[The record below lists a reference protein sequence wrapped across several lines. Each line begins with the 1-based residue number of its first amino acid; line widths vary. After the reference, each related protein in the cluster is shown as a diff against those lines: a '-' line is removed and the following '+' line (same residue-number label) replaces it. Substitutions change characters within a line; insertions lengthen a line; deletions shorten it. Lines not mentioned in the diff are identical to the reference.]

1 MKKRLVAFMAAGLMA
16 ATLFAG
22 CGAEQS
28 KTEAAAPETAAS
40 SSKTETAT
48 PEAAPASTET
58 KEANASDEGTEAD
71 LATATEGF
79 TIGFLDMAID
89 APPIVRM
96 RELIRSV
103 VETAGGELICEV
115 SEASAESEI
124 NACEK
129 LISAGVSGI
138 IMSPSSDAILPTI
151 ISMCDENQVYL
162 TLTFRE
168 IKDEEVKAIVEASP
182 YYAGNAYED
191 EYEAGYNVMSVGF
204 EQRPEIKEVALIALP
219 VGDNTSDARVAGI
232 TAACEENGAQVV
244 AEVRNIEQASDAMD
258 AVANFV
264 AAYPDLDCIAVAAC
278 LDNASIT
285 ALPEAI
291 KATGKTADEIC
302 IVSSDGGADLTKLFD
317 YGYTISVGGGHLE
330 IDRGSA
336 AAINVNAVTG
346 HKLGNPAHIS
356 VPYMYF
362 TTVEDVADYAVYVEG
377 DVPIWTPEEIEEHIL
392 IETNPEL
399 TPDDVIGFIE
409 NYSLDDLIERHA
421 DIINK

>member
-1 MKKRLVAFMAAGLMA
+1 MKKILAFLVAGIMAISLI
-16 ATLFAG
+16 TG
-22 CGAEQS
+22 CGA
-28 KTEAAAPETAAS
+28 TE
-40 SSKTETAT
+40 SKTETA
-48 PEAAPASTET
+48 AP
-58 KEANASDEGTEAD
+58 GTEA
-71 LATATEGF
+71 ASTAEAGNTEELVTVSEGF
-79 TIGFLDMAID
+79 TIGFLDMPFD

-151 ISMCDENQVYL
+151 ISMCEENQVYL

-168 IKDEEVKAIVEASP
+168 IEDEEVKAIVEASP
-182 YYAGNAYED
+182 YYAGNAFED
-191 EYEAGYNVMSVGF
+191 EYTAGYNVMVTGF
-204 EQRPEIKEVALIALP
+204 KKNPDIKQVALIALA

-232 TAACEENGAQVV
+232 TDACTEYGAEIV

-264 AAYPDLDCIAVAAC
+264 AAYPDLDCIAVASC

-302 IVSSDGGADLTKLFD
+302 IVSSDGGADLTALFN
-317 YGYTISVGGGHLE
+317 YGYAISVGGGHLE
-330 IDRGSA
+330 IDRGAA
-336 AAINVNAVTG
+336 AAICLNAVTG
-346 HKLGNPAHIS
+346 HKLGNPVHIS
-356 VPYMYF
+356 IPYMYF
-362 TTVEDVADYAVYVEG
+362 ESVDDVKDYAVYVEG
-377 DVPIWTPEEIEEHIL
+377 DTPIWLPDEIAEKIL
-392 IETNPEL
+392 IKTNPEL
-399 TPDDVIGFIE
+399 TPDDVIGFIQ
-409 NYSLDDLIERHA
+409 NYGLEDLIARHA
-421 DIINK
+421 DIVNK